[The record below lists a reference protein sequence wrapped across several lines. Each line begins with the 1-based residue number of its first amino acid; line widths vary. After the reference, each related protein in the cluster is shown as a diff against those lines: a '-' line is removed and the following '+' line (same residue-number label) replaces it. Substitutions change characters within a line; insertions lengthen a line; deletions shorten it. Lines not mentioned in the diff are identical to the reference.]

1 LDLGLEKKKG
11 EVVHG
16 KINKSTTWV
25 SYKWPITLANNAVPC
40 DAIHCIK
47 LLKKKRKRK
56 QKRGKGLMNNS
67 SAKTSLYM
75 LICKDRIAKKIGRGE
90 KVQVN

>member
-1 LDLGLEKKKG
+1 
-11 EVVHG
+11 
-16 KINKSTTWV
+16 
-25 SYKWPITLANNAVPC
+25 
-40 DAIHCIK
+40 
-47 LLKKKRKRK
+47 
-56 QKRGKGLMNNS
+56 MNNS